1 MSRCSYAYYPGCSAK
16 ATGAPYE
23 QSLLAVARV
32 LDIDLQEIDDW
43 NCCGATAYFSV
54 REKLSM
60 AISARNLALAEKQ
73 GKDIVAP
80 CSACYLGLAKAN
92 RYLLD
97 HPETRQH
104 ILAALAEAGLTYSG
118 DTKVLH
124 ALELFLG
131 EEGLAQVKGRVTRPL
146 TGLKVAGYVGCQMVR
161 PYGFDDAEYPE
172 SLNTLIA
179 ALGATP
185 VPYPNAAR
193 CCGGSQIMT
202 NEVVALRMSK
212 NILLTAAQAEADCII
227 TTCPLCHMNLDMF
240 QAKVNAEFG
249 TSFAIP
255 VLYFTQLMGLAFQID
270 GLGID
275 QNIVGPSA
283 GLAAWL

>member
-1 MSRCSYAYYPGCSAK
+1 MSCGSYAYYPGCSAK

-23 QSLLAVARV
+23 QSLLAVAKV
-32 LDIDLQEIDDW
+32 LDLDLQEIDDW

-54 REKLSM
+54 REKLAM
-60 AISARNLALAEKQ
+60 AISARNLALAEKM

-80 CSACYLGLAKAN
+80 CSACYLGLDKTN
-92 RYLLD
+92 KYLWE

-104 ILAALAEAGLTYSG
+104 ILNALAEAGLTYNG
-118 DTKVLH
+118 ETKVLH
-124 ALELFLG
+124 ALEMFIG
-131 EEGLAQVKGRVTRPL
+131 EDCLKNVKARVTRRL

-161 PYGFDDAEYPE
+161 PYGFDDPEYPE
-172 SLNTLIA
+172 SLDTLTA

-185 VPYPNAAR
+185 VKYPNAAR

-202 NEVVALRMSK
+202 NEIVALRMTK
-212 NILLTAAQAEADCII
+212 NVLLTAVQAGADCII

-255 VLYFTQLMGLAFQID
+255 VLYFTQLMGLAMQVD
-270 GLGID
+270 GLGIE

>member
-1 MSRCSYAYYPGCSAK
+1 MSRRSYAYYPGCSAK

-32 LDIDLQEIDDW
+32 LDLDLEEIDDW

-60 AISARNLALAEKQ
+60 AISARNLALAERM

-80 CSACYLGLAKAN
+80 CSACYLGLDKTN
-92 RYLLD
+92 KYLWEHVD
-97 HPETRQH
+97 TRNM
-104 ILAALAEAGLTYSG
+104 ILKALAEAGLSYNG
-118 DTKVLH
+118 DTRVLH
-124 ALELFLG
+124 ALEIFVG
-131 EEGLAQVKGRVTRPL
+131 EENLAPVKARVVRPL
-146 TGLKVAGYVGCQMVR
+146 QGLKVAGYVGCQMVR
-161 PYGFDDAEYPE
+161 PYGCDDPE
-172 SLNTLIA
+172 QPRSLDTLITT
-179 ALGATP
+179 LGATA

-193 CCGGSQIMT
+193 CCGGSQILT
-202 NEVVALRMSK
+202 NEIVALRMTK
-212 NILLTAAQAEADCII
+212 NILLTADRPGADCII

-255 VLYFTQLMGLAFQID
+255 VLYFTQLMGLAFGLD
-270 GLGID
+270 GLGIEH
-275 QNIVGPSA
+275 NIVGPGP